1 LLLTLEADSGHVLLR
16 GPAVI
21 VARGVWLLG

>member
-1 LLLTLEADSGHVLLR
+1 VALR

-21 VARGVWLLG
+21 VARGEVPMSFAKKEAK